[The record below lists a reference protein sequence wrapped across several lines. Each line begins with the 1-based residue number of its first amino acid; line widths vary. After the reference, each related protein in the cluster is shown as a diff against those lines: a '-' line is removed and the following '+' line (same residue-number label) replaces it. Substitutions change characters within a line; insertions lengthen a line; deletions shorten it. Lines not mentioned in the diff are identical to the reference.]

1 MCLIIF
7 IMLNDDGYVRAAYS
21 VVLVCHD
28 TLQQIQGKISVN
40 NIFIYRLSYALF
52 EYRTVS

>member
-21 VVLVCHD
+21 VVLICHD